1 MLDQQQVDTGS
12 AAMGYDNVVACEH
25 EFRGDERQDELL
37 RRITV
42 SGNNLVNCP
51 TLNEQVEPNT
61 LLGASSETR
70 REDERKRKRTKRSQF
85 RPSQLIKSLNDNK
98 QCDLV
103 NKSSNYHYNTK
114 RRQQHSSA
122 LALMWPKKLFPTLIN
137 SLIIIIVYLSYNYNN
152 QEQNQHFLVQAFN
165 IDTQSAIVH
174 SGPENSYFG
183 YTVALHRDRE
193 ALWLLAGAPKA
204 QTGQPKT
211 KESGAVY
218 RCAPSNSKT
227 CQQIPFDPNG
237 SSVITLKGEQVQ
249 TDDKSRQWFGAS
261 LQSANENGSIVACA
275 PSYVYYSTNLK
286 RRDPVG
292 TCWISRGSFN
302 GFLEYSPCR
311 LNDQWGHHH
320 LGSCQAGFAS
330 AITKVSGGGTLNDSC

>member
-1 MLDQQQVDTGS
+1 MEYNS
-12 AAMGYDNVVACEH
+12 VVCEH
-25 EFRGDERQDELL
+25 KSRGDERQDELL
-37 RRITV
+37 KRITV
-42 SGNNLVNCP
+42 SSNNLVNLSAVNEQAIP
-51 TLNEQVEPNT
+51 TLRP
-61 LLGASSETR
+61 SSR
-70 REDERKRKRTKRSQF
+70 RRL
-85 RPSQLIKSLNDNK
+85 RPSQSIKSLNDNK

-103 NKSSNYHYNTK
+103 NINKKTK
-114 RRQQHSSA
+114 RLQRHSSTV
-122 LALMWPKKLFPTLIN
+122 ALMWPRKLFPTLIS
-137 SLIIIIVYLSYNYNN
+137 SLIIYLICLICSPSYYHNN
-152 QEQNQHFLVQAFN
+152 QQQYQHFTVEAFN
-165 IDTQSAIVH
+165 LDTQSAIVH

-183 YTVALHRDRE
+183 YTVAQHRDRGVH
-193 ALWLLAGAPKA
+193 WLLVGAPKA
-204 QTGQPKT
+204 QTDQPKT

-218 RCAPSNSKT
+218 RCTPSNSKT

-249 TDDKSRQWFGAS
+249 TDDKSHQWFAAS
-261 LQSANENGSIVACA
+261 LQSANDNGSIVACA
-275 PSYVYYSTNLK
+275 PGYVYYSTNLK

-330 AITKVSGGGTLNDSC
+330 AITKVSARVDASCCKSNRTYRRIS